1 MANKSPASFVTS
13 DGFDIQKKH
22 TKGASFSAKGRSH
35 FDHPEDHPKHEGN
48 KFTTHFFHLKEH
60 LADQVLMKSNVS
72 RVGIIGGGVAGIVTA
87 RILLDEG
94 IDVKLFETTG
104 QLAGVWAE
112 NYVGFGIQVPVN
124 LYEFPDDPLPN
135 TWDFGAGLMIGHYV
149 QQYAQ
154 KHGVY
159 HVAELN
165 SRVQEIQGDSESGYK
180 LVIEKEGKKTTE
192 DFDLVIVATGVYGKQ
207 DKFIP
212 NWKGKENFK
221 GEIIHCADFF
231 DLDKTEHKDVVT
243 VGFGKSAFDCA
254 QISAQQAK
262 SSTMLFR
269 EAHWCVPRKILG
281 LVPFEYA
288 TFSRFGCACLQPK
301 YLNSGPFEKLLHG
314 IPGFLSGFWWL
325 VGNIFKNQFWLPRPC
340 VPKKGFIAD
349 FWGGHG
355 IIPHPNFFPLC
366 NSGKVKTQIG
376 EIEEIKEKSVILKG
390 GEEKPC
396 DLIIA
401 ATGYKPTRTF
411 LPQAVKD
418 LKEKDG
424 LWLYRNMIH
433 PDHPKLIFLNSE
445 ITTFTNITSPS
456 IQARWLVELLAGHH
470 ELPTKEAMHASI
482 NETKAWKKE
491 VMPNA
496 GPSRASMVQTHQ
508 LHYYDQLLK
517 DMGAN
522 VRRKRGNVFMRAV
535 KEILEPYRP
544 GDFDTIVTGEFKYR
558 PGELAQKGS
567 QSSFWKEGV
576 VFLTGAYF
584 LCYVGGIFRDGVKS
598 RFGHHQT
605 WADVLTQEVG
615 KFSIDAKS
623 LSGLVSRAGDLS
635 WMKQLVSR

>member
-1 MANKSPASFVTS
+1 MTKKPVSFVTG
-13 DGFDIQKKH
+13 DGFTIGKSNML
-22 TKGASFSAKGRSH
+22 KGSSFSAKGRPVY
-35 FDHPEDHPKHEGN
+35 DTPQDKN
-48 KFTTHFFHLKEH
+48 KSTFTTHFYQVKEH
-60 LADQVLMKSNVS
+60 LTDQVLLKSNVS

-94 IDVKLFETTG
+94 IDVTLYETTG

-112 NYVGFGIQVPVN
+112 NYVGFGIQVPAN
-124 LYEFPDDPLPN
+124 LYEFPDEPLPD
-135 TWDFGAGLMIGHYV
+135 TWDFGAGNMIGQYI

-159 HVAELN
+159 HVAQLN
-165 SRVQEIQGDSESGYK
+165 TRVQEIQGDGSSGYK
-180 LVIEKEGKKTTE
+180 LVLEKEGKKSTE
-192 DFDLVIVATGVYGKQ
+192 EFDLVIVATGVYGKQ
-207 DKFIP
+207 DKFVP
-212 NWKGKENFK
+212 DWNGKSKFK

-231 DLDKTEHKDVVT
+231 DLDKTENKHVLT

-288 TFSRFGCACLQPK
+288 TFSRFGAACLQPA
-301 YLNSGPFEKLLHG
+301 YIASGPFERILHG

-325 VGNIFKNQFWLPRPC
+325 VGTIFKTQFWLPRSCIPN
-340 VPKKGFIAD
+340 KGFIAD

-355 IIPHPNFFPLC
+355 IIPNPAFFGLVR
-366 NSGKVKTQIG
+366 SGKINPQVGQIK
-376 EIEEIKEKSVILKG
+376 EIKETSVVLAS

-401 ATGYKPTRTF
+401 ATGYKPVRSF
-411 LPQAVKD
+411 LPQALKD

-445 ITTFTNITSPS
+445 ITTFTNITTPS
-456 IQARWLVELLAGHH
+456 IQARWLVEMLAGNH
-470 ELPTKEAMHASI
+470 EMPSKDAMQASI
-482 NETKAWKKE
+482 KETQAWKRK

-496 GPSRASMVQTHQ
+496 GPSRASMIQTHQ

-517 DMGAN
+517 DMGASI
-522 VRRKRGNVFMRAV
+522 RRKSGNSFTRAV
-535 KEILEPYRP
+535 KEIFDPYRP
-544 GDFDTIVTGEFKYR
+544 GDFHSIVTGEYKYR
-558 PGELAQKGS
+558 PDEMVTSK
-567 QSSFWKEGV
+567 QSSFLSEGV
-576 VFLTGAYF
+576 RFLAGAGFLVLVGDVFKAGCKEKLGQVKVADLWSSDNFSLAATGLSSLMSQAGKIDF
-584 LCYVGGIFRDGVKS
+584 LRQFLQR
-598 RFGHHQT
+598 
-605 WADVLTQEVG
+605 
-615 KFSIDAKS
+615 
-623 LSGLVSRAGDLS
+623 
-635 WMKQLVSR
+635 